1 MTLALATL
9 VVHDYDEALRFYVDK
24 VGFTLV
30 SDERQSPTKRWVVVT
45 PPDGGTG
52 LLLAKADGPAQRAAV
67 GNQTGGRVA
76 FFLSTTDFAGT
87 HARMVDAGVHFREDP
102 RHEVYGWVCVWE
114 DLYGTTWDLLEAR
127 PI

>member
-9 VVHDYDEALRFYVDK
+9 VVRDYDDAIDFYVNK
-24 VGFTLV
+24 VGFTLT
-30 SDERQSPTKRWVVVT
+30 SDEPQSPNKRWVVVA

-52 LLLAKADGPAQRAAV
+52 LLLAKADGPDQLAAV

-76 FFLSTTDFAGT
+76 FFLATDDFAAT
-87 HARMVDAGVHFREDP
+87 HARMVAAGVHFREEP

-127 PI
+127 AD